1 MNSQK
6 SEFGAE
12 STHLIQ
18 RIEEERDKLSAKFE
32 EKRRS
37 LKDLER
43 TTSICITSLE
53 KEKAVLEEK
62 IQSFESKLETET
74 SSLRSEVAEKAKYI
88 QEYQILAQQR
98 EAKVKEELN
107 DKSLVIY
114 ELEKQVSDLQSRYDK
129 EKALFDEQIKFLTE
143 QKTQLTKIMSEN

>member
-1 MNSQK
+1 M
-6 SEFGAE
+6 
-12 STHLIQ
+12 IQ

>member
-1 MNSQK
+1 M
-6 SEFGAE
+6 
-12 STHLIQ
+12 IQ
-18 RIEEERDKLSAKFE
+18 RIEEERDKLAAKFE

-43 TTSICITSLE
+43 TTSICISSLE

-143 QKTQLTKIMSEN
+143 QKSQLTKIMSEN

>member
-1 MNSQK
+1 M
-6 SEFGAE
+6 
-12 STHLIQ
+12 IQ
-18 RIEEERDKLSAKFE
+18 RIEEERDKLAAKFE

>member
-18 RIEEERDKLSAKFE
+18 RIEEERDKLAAKFE

-74 SSLRSEVAEKAKYI
+74 SSLRSEVTEKAKYI
-88 QEYQILAQQR
+88 QEY
-98 EAKVKEELN
+98 
-107 DKSLVIY
+107 
-114 ELEKQVSDLQSRYDK
+114 
-129 EKALFDEQIKFLTE
+129 
-143 QKTQLTKIMSEN
+143 

>member
-1 MNSQK
+1 M
-6 SEFGAE
+6 
-12 STHLIQ
+12 IQ
-18 RIEEERDKLSAKFE
+18 RIEEERDKLAAKFE
-32 EKRRS
+32 EKRWS
-37 LKDLER
+37 LKELER

-74 SSLRSEVAEKAKYI
+74 SSLRSEVAEKTKYI
-88 QEYQILAQQR
+88 HEYQILAQQR

-114 ELEKQVSDLQSRYDK
+114 ELEK
-129 EKALFDEQIKFLTE
+129 
-143 QKTQLTKIMSEN
+143 